1 MRKEQRIKYS
11 DHNFRKYI
19 LPILQLKYSGIW
31 SSTEKLKIDY
41 KNCIDW
47 IYVPNVGK
55 PVFIAS
61 RVWMSR
67 PFSNHCVR
75 YKKSTD
81 MDAKLEV
88 DIMLDNMRQNRL
100 LPDYTIESW
109 VYDSHIYIAI
119 SETIK
124 LWTYIKNN
132 LEDIPT
138 IQIKNPVGY
147 TLFKKIDFAVLD
159 YEPYKITIPD
169 FFSED
174 ESRPL

>member
-1 MRKEQRIKYS
+1 M
-11 DHNFRKYI
+11 
-19 LPILQLKYSGIW
+19 
-31 SSTEKLKIDY
+31 
-41 KNCIDW
+41 
-47 IYVPNVGK
+47 PNVGK

-81 MDAKLEV
+81 MTAKLEV
-88 DIMLDNMRQNRL
+88 DIMLDNMRENRL

-124 LWTYIKNN
+124 LWTYIKN
-132 LEDIPT
+132 LSLIH
-138 IQIKNPVGY
+138 I
-147 TLFKKIDFAVLD
+147 
-159 YEPYKITIPD
+159 
-169 FFSED
+169 
-174 ESRPL
+174 